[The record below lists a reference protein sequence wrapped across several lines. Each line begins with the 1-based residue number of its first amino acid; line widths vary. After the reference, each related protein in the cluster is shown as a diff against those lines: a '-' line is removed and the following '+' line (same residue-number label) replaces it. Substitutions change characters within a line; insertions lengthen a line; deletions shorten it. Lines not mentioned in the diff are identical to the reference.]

1 MSLCDY
7 QTEALER
14 EAMQEVLQARRDA
27 RQALQTA
34 REQEQQ
40 LLRQQEEGR
49 RVWYQELK
57 TRAQEARRVSH
68 AEGGGEYGVSCAVCV
83 SGACR
88 GEGRGAGE

>member
-7 QTEALER
+7 QTEVLER
-14 EAMQEVLQARRDA
+14 EAMREVLQARRDA

-34 REQEQQ
+34 REEEQQ

-57 TRAQEARRVSH
+57 TRAQEARQVSH
-68 AEGGGEYGVSCAVCV
+68 AEGGGE
-83 SGACR
+83 
-88 GEGRGAGE
+88 